1 MTSTNL
7 NLRCCVDILR
17 RGSDTMLEA
26 YKLYG
31 KDRLLLIFAAVVV
44 CVPPIMISHDVETSE
59 AVFALSLREMMV
71 SGD

>member
-1 MTSTNL
+1 
-7 NLRCCVDILR
+7 
-17 RGSDTMLEA
+17 MLEA

-31 KDRLLLIFAAVVV
+31 KDQLLLIFAAVVV